1 MKKLYGVIGNP
12 IEHSMSPL
20 MHNDAFMDKGISA
33 YYHPFKILPE
43 SLSTALKGM
52 KALGIS
58 GFNVTIPYKTA
69 VIPFLDRLHPLAEAI
84 GAVNTVVLEEE
95 QWVGYNSDG
104 PGFVRSIKEEWKS
117 EWQNEKALIIGAGG
131 AAKGIYYSLASE
143 GMPRIDICNRTRE
156 RAALMKASCPF
167 SCVSN
172 ILDIEQAEKQLSEYS
187 LVIQT
192 TSIGM
197 EPLVDESPLSLTQLN
212 KDAFVADIIYNPF
225 ETKLL
230 REAREKGA
238 AVQNGIGMFIYQG
251 AIAFEK
257 WTGVTPDMERMR
269 NLVTAHLGGKKGC

>member
-33 YYHPFKILPE
+33 YYHPFRILPE
-43 SLSTALKGM
+43 SLSTALRGM

-58 GFNVTIPYKTA
+58 GFNVTIPYKTT
-69 VIPFLDRLHPLAEAI
+69 VIPFLDKLDPLAEAI

-95 QWVGYNSDG
+95 KWVGYNSDG

-117 EWQNEKALIIGAGG
+117 ELQNEKALIIGAGG
-131 AAKGIYYSLASE
+131 AAKAIYYSLASE
-143 GMPRIDICNRTRE
+143 GMKTIDICNRTLE
-156 RAALMKASCPF
+156 RAALMKGSCPF
-167 SCVSN
+167 PCETN
-172 ILDIEQAEKQLSEYS
+172 ILEIEQAEKQLSEYS
-187 LVIQT
+187 LIIQT

-197 EPLVDESPLSLTQLN
+197 EPLIDESPLPLTQLN
-212 KDAFVADIIYNPF
+212 KEAFVADIIYNPF
-225 ETKLL
+225 ETKFL

-269 NLVTAHLGGKKGC
+269 KLVTAHLGGKKEC

>member
-43 SLSTALKGM
+43 SLSTALRGM

-131 AAKGIYYSLASE
+131 AAKAIYYSLASE
-143 GMPRIDICNRTRE
+143 GMPRIDICNRTLE

-167 SCVSN
+167 PCESN

-187 LVIQT
+187 LIIQT

-269 NLVTAHLGGKKGC
+269 NLVTAHLGGKKEC